1 MLRDRTTD
9 QRLHSVRTVL
19 DRLYLDFDSQQD
31 VTDPIQLVHRYSDP
45 VDQEIVGFLASGLAF
60 GRVSSVL
67 KSAEGLL
74 SEMGRS
80 PASFVREFNLRR
92 TNRRIRELRH
102 RWVGGHDLLAL
113 LAVLRHILE
122 TEGSIEQ
129 FFLRGYNREA
139 EDIGSALDSFC
150 TRVRTVDL
158 SLIYRDLTSPQGV
171 WYFFPKPSAGSA
183 CKRLNLFLR
192 WMVRCDHVDCGV
204 WSRVDRSRLVIPLD
218 THIVRVSQCLRL
230 TSYRTP
236 GWRMATEITKNLR
249 RLDPSDPVKY
259 DFSMC
264 HLGMQNACG
273 FRRSQQDQDCPLRGV
288 CRPSYDKS
296 KGSHQS
302 SFRR

>member
-1 MLRDRTTD
+1 MLRDQITD

-31 VTDPIQLVHRYSDP
+31 VADPIQLVHRYSDP
-45 VDQEIVGFLASGLAF
+45 ADQEIAGFLASGLAF
-60 GRVSSVL
+60 GRVSTVL

-74 SEMGRS
+74 SELGRS
-80 PASFVREFNLRR
+80 PSSFVREFNLRR

-113 LAVLRHILE
+113 LAVLRHIVE

-129 FFLRGYNREA
+129 FFLRGYDGEA
-139 EDIGSALDSFC
+139 EDIGSALDNFC

-158 SLIYRDLTSPQGV
+158 SLIYRDLKPALGV

-192 WMVRCDHVDCGV
+192 WMVRRDRVDCGI
-204 WSRVDRSRLVIPLD
+204 WSRVDRSKLVVPLD
-218 THIVRVSQCLRL
+218 THIIRVSQCLRL
-230 TSYRTP
+230 TSYRSP

-249 RLDPSDPVKY
+249 RLDPDDPVKY

-273 FRRSQQDQDCPLRGV
+273 FSRPQRDQDCPLRGV
-288 CRPSYDKS
+288 CLPSYDKPQR
-296 KGSHQS
+296 SHQS
-302 SFRR
+302 SGRR